1 MNIDSG
7 ESDPRESALNYL
19 WVTKKQKKRER
30 PNAMKSLTWVT
41 FNIACKGFLR

>member
-19 WVTKKQKKRER
+19 WVTKKQKAREAKRYEI
-30 PNAMKSLTWVT
+30 
-41 FNIACKGFLR
+41 FNVGYL